1 MSGGMF
7 QGQQGGTK
15 RGSSTHGDDQHWGGM
30 DCSGAGGGGG
40 GGGRGGGSG
49 GCHDEDHGGAYD
61 AHRKRTRRSSP
72 SPPRGPAGMFRELSV
87 QDEDGAAM
95 GDSMGATVRDSSM
108 GSMGSMG
115 SSEGGCSEGGCSED
129 GGGERGGGEGGG
141 GAVEV
146 AVKMIGGRLEHMA
159 LPFGAVVRD
168 IKVELEEKRG
178 VERTQIVLIHKG
190 KVCGDMERATAGA
203 LYMHC
208 HPQSGCNR

>member
-1 MSGGMF
+1 MF

-40 GGGRGGGSG
+40 GGGGSGG

-95 GDSMGATVRDSSM
+95 GDSMGATVRDS
-108 GSMGSMG
+108 SMGSMG